1 MRAPP
6 SPWRLPE
13 SAPLLTTC
21 PPLSPGGGESDVLWV
36 LRLSPGAVGMGEAFV
51 RGLLLWGSTTQ
62 GSTAEALPA
71 QEEPGGTVAG
81 PSNLREAPTASPNHV
96 WCPGG
101 YEQET
106 NSPSAQ
112 GSLAGQEGCRGHVVG
127 VHVLLGQ
134 AQRSTCTSSP
144 ESSGLSGRGALYH
157 PHTYAPAPKVRE
169 CAQGHMASEWQ
180 SQDSDSG
187 LSPSQPLTLTTCL
200 VTQGSGWC
208 APMGLAEGWGRG

>member
-6 SPWRLPE
+6 SPRRLPE

-36 LRLSPGAVGMGEAFV
+36 LRLSPGAVGMGKAFV

-71 QEEPGGTVAG
+71 QEEPGGMVAS

-96 WCPGG
+96 WCPAG

-112 GSLAGQEGCRGHVVG
+112 GSPAGQEGCRGHVVG

-157 PHTYAPAPKVRE
+157 PHTYAHSPRSGNVLKATWLVSGRVRI
-169 CAQGHMASEWQ
+169 QT
-180 SQDSDSG
+180 QDSAH
-187 LSPSQPLTLTTCL
+187 LSPTLTTCL
-200 VTQGSGWC
+200 VTQGRGWC
-208 APMGLAEGWGRG
+208 APMGLAEGRGRG